1 MEKNTKIAT
10 IGGSVIVTILV
21 ATFLFQYSVEPE
33 YTTLYRNGSIMFQ
46 ERWYVH
52 AERTYFNLDSWY
64 DKNVKC
70 PRVLEIGGR
79 KTDTRCYYPDNFYE
93 STARSLQNTKIS
105 TEPYKPNESVVVKEV
120 PHYAYGTRG
129 SYAGI
134 LTELSY
140 FYDVV
145 PKMED
150 IPYSYRVTWEPRDTR
165 NYKLQWHITEVK
177 DIDVSNG
184 NYSECNYYFGDVK
197 IDIID
202 CEKMDYVH
210 IQDKTIDVYFKSQRG
225 YQNITARVYDPV
237 KITYQEKDVVLEKT
251 VYQKNG
257 EVCVKRLIQNPDSQE
272 IVLSKISK
280 PIKPQEKEYYETC
293 FKRENVLDPFYLN
306 NSIDVAGMKSIGR
319 VEEIITSFL
328 FNTNDEEL
336 IVK

>member
-33 YTTLYRNGSIMFQ
+33 YTTLYRNGSIMFR

-64 DKNVKC
+64 DENVKC
-70 PRVLEIGGR
+70 PRVIEQGGR
-79 KTDTRCYYPDNFYE
+79 ETETRCYYPDNFYE
-93 STARSLQNTKIS
+93 STARSLKNTDIS
-105 TEPYKPNESVVVKEV
+105 TQPYKPNESVVLKEV

-177 DIDVSNG
+177 GIDVPDG

-202 CEKMDYVH
+202 CEKVDYVH

-225 YQNITARVYDPV
+225 YQNITARVYDPI
-237 KITYQEKDVVLEKT
+237 KIEYNEIDVVKEKQ
-251 VYQKNG
+251 VYQKG
-257 EVCVKRLIQNPDSQE
+257 RKICVKRLIQNPTKED
-272 IVLSKISK
+272 IVLSKETKI
-280 PIKPQEKEYYETC
+280 IKPEQQEYHERC
-293 FKRENVLDPFYLN
+293 FERENLLDPFPIKDA
-306 NSIDVAGMKSIGR
+306 IDAAGLKSISII
-319 VEEIITSFL
+319 EETVNGFV
-328 FNTNDEEL
+328 FNTSDEEL